1 MNWNRRYRLKSYLRS
16 SLWIIPVAAGLAER
30 VFRAI
35 VQALEPHMGWAW
47 FGLGIDGAKAL
58 SNAVITLTLSFVVFT
73 FGSLLV
79 AIQVASGQY
88 TPRIIATTLLRD
100 NVIRYTVGLFVFTL
114 LFAVR
119 ALNHIETTVP
129 QFFIVRHRRAR
140 PRLPRGV
147 SCFSST
153 TPRGCCAR

>member
-1 MNWNRRYRLKSYLRS
+1 MTWKQRNKVRSYLRS
-16 SLWIIPVAAGLAER
+16 SLWIIPVLAGMAER

-35 VQALEPHMGWAW
+35 VEVIEARTGWGW
-47 FGLGIDGAKAL
+47 FELGLDGAKAL
-58 SNAVITLTLSFVVFT
+58 TNAVVTLTLSFVVFT

-114 LFAVR
+114 LFALR
-119 ALNHIETTVP
+119 TLNHLETSVP
-129 QFFIVRHRRAR
+129 PFLTWVT
-140 PRLPRGV
+140 GV
-147 SCFSST
+147 LGLVCITAFLFLIDY
-153 TPRGCCAR
+153 A